1 MTYYENA
8 FKKQVSDYLSNTIYL
23 ALLLQSHK
31 AYGNVNF
38 SMEKEQR
45 FYTDVIDQIDT
56 QGKKVRDTSGLLRL
70 DQITERARMTLALSV
85 LIIVTSASFAVM
97 LLRLRFPGLI
107 PFVLIVA
114 AVLIA
119 SSLFFYVMDTNARVR
134 TNGSQRY
141 WQQPDLR
148 VI

>member
-1 MTYYENA
+1 
-8 FKKQVSDYLSNTIYL
+8 
-23 ALLLQSHK
+23 
-31 AYGNVNF
+31 
-38 SMEKEQR
+38 
-45 FYTDVIDQIDT
+45 
-56 QGKKVRDTSGLLRL
+56 
-70 DQITERARMTLALSV
+70 
-85 LIIVTSASFAVM
+85 M

-114 AVLIA
+114 AILIA